1 MKIIE
6 GLPILT
12 AAFLAG
18 AILFDAAAGFVLVN
32 ALRDYLRSWNA

>member
-1 MKIIE
+1 MIVSI
-6 GLPILT
+6 PTLT

-18 AILFDAAAGFVLVN
+18 AILFDAAAGFVIVN